1 MHISTIL
8 SLAILSALSAAE
20 NNVDRDDVPSAC
32 LASCQSTIDLS
43 QRCDR
48 QTDGQTDDDNNYRGC
63 VCGAQDAQRQMDQC
77 AACVK
82 VNGMSNPDENDVADL
97 MNDCGWDFNTASGSA
112 TAVTSTTSPTTA
124 ASTPTTVVS
133 TSTGESTTATV
144 TQTPTR
150 ASDPSATESS
160 TTTNSDNAAPA
171 ATAGLAGLLVAA
183 GAAVAL
189 F

>member
-1 MHISTIL
+1 MHITTIL
-8 SLAILSALSAAE
+8 SLTILSALGAAE
-20 NNVDRDDVPSAC
+20 SNVDRDDVPSAC

-48 QTDGQTDDDNNYRGC
+48 QTDDDNIYRGC

-77 AACVK
+77 AACVR
-82 VNGMSNPDENDVADL
+82 VNGMSGPVDNDVAEL

-112 TAVTSTTSPTTA
+112 TAVTSMTSRTTA
-124 ASTPTTVVS
+124 GSTPTPVVS
-133 TSTGESTTATV
+133 TSTGASTTATI
-144 TQTPTR
+144 TQTPTG
-150 ASDPSATESS
+150 ASGSGATESS
-160 TTTNSDNAAPA
+160 TTNSDNAAPA